1 MGVIEDT
8 LIPVQREWNDWR
20 LAEVRFKDLQDV
32 HWFQPPGAPRALL
45 HGYVAPATVV
55 SGALAEAPDGSPD
68 DRLLVCV
75 LKCHTALP
83 IYTALVARADQ
94 GVTDRVRRSALIA
107 DS

>member
-1 MGVIEDT
+1 MTVIEEA
-8 LIPVQREWNDWR
+8 LIPVQREWNGWR

-55 SGALAEAPDGSPD
+55 SGDLVEPAAASPAPV

-75 LKCHTALP
+75 IKCHTAAP
-83 IYTALVARADQ
+83 IYTALAARADQ
-94 GVTDRVRRSALIA
+94 ARH
-107 DS
+107 

>member
-1 MGVIEDT
+1 MSVIEET
-8 LIPVQREWNDWR
+8 LIPVQREWNGWR

-55 SGALAEAPDGSPD
+55 SGDLVEPAAAPAPPM

-75 LKCHTALP
+75 LKCHTAAP
-83 IYTALVARADQ
+83 IYTALAARADQ
-94 GVTDRVRRSALIA
+94 GRH
-107 DS
+107 